1 MIKQYSDHSAN
12 ERTYLAWIRTAI
24 AIMAFGFLIEK
35 FDIFIAQMRKVS
47 PDGKHLETSLP
58 VELAG
63 LGILCVGIFM
73 IACATIRFY
82 MNKKNIE
89 SGEVVE
95 FSARKSNMFLLVL
108 MFFIALFLLI
118 YMSSKVLPPY
128 ITG

>member
-1 MIKQYSDHSAN
+1 MIKQYTDHSAN

-95 FSARKSNMFLLVL
+95 FSARKSNMFLLGL

>member
-95 FSARKSNMFLLVL
+95 FSARKSNMFLLGL